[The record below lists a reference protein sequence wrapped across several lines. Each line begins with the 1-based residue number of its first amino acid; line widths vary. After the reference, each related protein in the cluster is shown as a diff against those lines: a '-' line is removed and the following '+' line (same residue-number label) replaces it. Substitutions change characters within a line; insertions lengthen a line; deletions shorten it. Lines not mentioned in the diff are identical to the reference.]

1 MYDVAQGDLTA
12 LSARDL
18 GLLLNEID
26 SDMEL
31 IAPQQVEAEKAL
43 AKAETILLYDSENKS
58 AKADRIRERAAL
70 KALGHQARALRM
82 RQSRIQSILKSLAMT
97 GGL

>member
-1 MYDVAQGDLTA
+1 MTDVAVGDLTT

-26 SDMEL
+26 RDMDK

-43 AKAETILLYDSENKS
+43 ARAETVLLFEPDNKS

-70 KALGHQARALRM
+70 KALGHQARASRM
-82 RQSRIQSILKSLAMT
+82 RQSRIQSILRT
-97 GGL
+97 VNI

>member
-1 MYDVAQGDLTA
+1 MNDVAPGDLTV
-12 LSARDL
+12 LSAREL

-26 SDMEL
+26 RDMEL

-43 AKAETILLYDSENKS
+43 ARAETVLLFEPDNKS
-58 AKADRIRERAAL
+58 AKADRIRERGSL

-82 RQSRIQSILKSLAMT
+82 RQSRIQSILKTMNI
-97 GGL
+97 